1 MLGEQ
6 KVNGLALLIDRTIE
20 IAPLALHLDVC
31 LVHPPAHPHG
41 TLAPMKRLLELGA
54 IFDDPSV
61 NGGVIHLHPPFLH
74 EFFDMARAQRVR
86 HIPADPHQNNLW
98 GEMGTFEIDR
108 HPSLSLM
115 IHGCSERRMI
125 PQNASNKNCD
135 KTEKTDGTRGRRRG
149 AHCGRT
155 VLLPGR
161 LISPPT
167 GATYPCTTT

>member
-1 MLGEQ
+1 
-6 KVNGLALLIDRTIE
+6 
-20 IAPLALHLDVC
+20 
-31 LVHPPAHPHG
+31 
-41 TLAPMKRLLELGA
+41 MKRLLELGA

-74 EFFDMARAQRVR
+74 EFFDIARAQRVR

-125 PQNASNKNCD
+125 PQNASSKNCD
-135 KTEKTDGTRGRRRG
+135 KTPKSTARAPSSITTPSAASLMSTSESTASGCPTC
-149 AHCGRT
+149 ART
-155 VLLPGR
+155 W
-161 LISPPT
+161 
-167 GATYPCTTT
+167 